1 MKKRNLTDDERH
13 RVVCLLFESCKNGKP
28 AHGKMNEVA
37 SMFNVT
43 RKSIFSIWTAAK
55 QQRVHEVPINVRSK
69 IKGKKGK
76 ERIPCPLEAIMA
88 LDVSKRTTLKRLGK
102 AIGHASSTYH
112 RWVKQ
117 GLIKSHTRS
126 IHPAL
131 SEDHKHIRLHFV
143 MGKLVFDRLL
153 RCVMFKDMGTIIHI
167 DEKWFYMTNPK
178 CRYYIGSNE
187 ALPYRSCKSKRYIT
201 KIMFLAAV
209 SSQHTKKMEKFC
221 LMERLVYGHLLTK
234 NQQKEKVRIGKL
246 DNAKPHISGKDKDFM
261 EAANSDGLTS
271 TKTVEQL
278 VQNVTEAY
286 EAETVETLDNVFLSL
301 QSCMV
306 EIMQKRGHN
315 NYPLPHLAKAAQ
327 RRQGTLPRDLTVN
340 EDLICDSNSCVNC
353 EQATETH
360 EHLFGSCVY
369 SSQIIDGVEQWLCR
383 RISGSNLNCTKLH
396 KRVARMALMAT
407 WYCIWKYRNECR
419 LSLTLATPRRV
430 IKEIQSIVK
439 ARILQKIQTVMP
451 QKDKEWLLSLD
462 IHV

>member
-1 MKKRNLTDDERH
+1 MKKPHLTDDERH

-28 AHGKMNEVA
+28 AHGKINEVA

-55 QQRVHEVPINVRSK
+55 QQRVHEVHINVRSK

-88 LDVSKRTTLKRLGK
+88 LDVSKRTTLKRLSK
-102 AIGHASSTYH
+102 AIRHAPSTCH

-117 GLIKSHTRS
+117 GLIKSHSSS

-131 SEDHKHIRLHFV
+131 SEDHKHRRLHFV

-153 RCVMFKDMGTIIHI
+153 RCVMFKDMGLIIHI

-209 SSQHTKKMEKFC
+209 SRPTYKENGEVLFDGKVGIWPFTYQEPAKRKSKNREAGTIVTKPVESITKAVTKEA
-221 LMERLVYGHLLTK
+221 LINLVIPAI
-234 NQQKEKVRIGKL
+234 KEKWPASASKNITIQQ

-261 EAANSDGLTS
+261 EAANSDGFNIKLTQQPANS
-271 TKTVEQL
+271 PDLNILDLGFFRSIQSIQDENPAKTVEQL

-286 EAETVETLDNVFLSL
+286 EAETAETLDNVFLSL
-301 QSCMV
+301 QACMV

-340 EDLICDSNSCVNC
+340 EDLVKECIQFLITC
-353 EQATETH
+353 
-360 EHLFGSCVY
+360 G
-369 SSQIIDGVEQWLCR
+369 
-383 RISGSNLNCTKLH
+383 
-396 KRVARMALMAT
+396 LMSD
-407 WYCIWKYRNECR
+407 
-419 LSLTLATPRRV
+419 LDQLMLDLG
-430 IKEIQSIVK
+430 IQV
-439 ARILQKIQTVMP
+439 P
-451 QKDKEWLLSLD
+451 F
-462 IHV
+462 